1 MNRLLL
7 LAACWCSLA
16 ASGQNAFHLQG
27 KLDNIRDAGKVFL
40 YYSGPEG
47 SVMDSAVV
55 TDGRYQFSG
64 NVVEPVL
71 GLLLLRYKESDT
83 GKVIRAVN
91 MQRDYVNFFLEAGE
105 IQVTSTDSFTNLKVS
120 GSLSHQAYEALNLQ
134 LKEVEDQKEALNKE
148 YGELYQK
155 KDEAGM
161 KKLEARFEVLND
173 ASKVI
178 YRAYLTANPGSPI
191 ALHAIRQ
198 IAGWDIKANEVEPL
212 LALLPEKTKNLPS
225 AKELMQKVAIARK
238 TGIGQQAMDFTQN
251 DTAGNPV
258 TLSSFR
264 GKYVLIDF
272 WASWCGPC
280 RAENPN
286 VVKAYDQYKGKGFQ
300 IIGIS
305 LDQANARDKWIK
317 AIQEDQLTWT
327 QVSDLKFWKNAVAV
341 QYGIQAIPQNFL
353 IDPAGKII
361 AKNLRG
367 EDLAVKLEGIFK

>member
-1 MNRLLL
+1 MNRIFF
-7 LAACWCSLA
+7 LAACFCSLA
-16 ASGQNAFHLQG
+16 TSGQNAFHIQG

-47 SVMDSAVV
+47 SVTDSAVV

-71 GLLLLRYKESDT
+71 GLLLLRYKEVDT
-83 GKVIRAVN
+83 GKVIRAIN

-105 IQVTSTDSFTNLKVS
+105 IQVTSIDSFHNLKVT

-134 LKEVEDQKEALNKE
+134 LKEVEDQKEALNRE
-148 YGELYQK
+148 YGTLYQQ

-161 KKLEARFEVLND
+161 KKLEARFEELNN

-198 IAGWDIKANEVEPL
+198 IAGWDIKADEVEPL
-212 LALLPEKTKNLPS
+212 FALLPEKTKNLPS
-225 AKELMQKVAIARK
+225 AKDLMQKVTIARK

-251 DTAGNPV
+251 DTSGNPV

-264 GKYVLIDF
+264 GNYVLIDF

-286 VVKAYDQYKGKGFQ
+286 VVKAYEQYKGKGFQ
-300 IIGIS
+300 VIGIS
-305 LDQANARDKWIK
+305 LDQANARDKWLK
-317 AIQEDQLTWT
+317 AIHEDQLTWT

-367 EDLAVKLEGIFK
+367 EDLVAKLERIFK

>member
-1 MNRLLL
+1 MKRILF
-7 LAACWCSLA
+7 LAACLFNLF
-16 ASGQNAFHLQG
+16 ASGQNSFHLQG
-27 KLDNIRDAGKVFL
+27 KLENIRDAGKVFL

-47 SVMDSAVV
+47 SVTDSAVV

-83 GKVIRAVN
+83 AKVIRAVN

-105 IQVTSTDSFTNLKVS
+105 IQATSIDSFNNLKVT
-120 GSLSHQAYEALNLQ
+120 GSVSHQAYEALNLQ
-134 LKEVEDQKEALNKE
+134 LKEVEDQKEALNRE

-161 KKLEARFEVLND
+161 KKLEARFEELNN

-198 IAGWDIKANEVEPL
+198 IAGWDIKADEVEPL
-212 LALLPEKTKNLPS
+212 FALLPEKTKNLPS
-225 AKELMQKVAIARK
+225 AKDLMQKVTIARK

-251 DTAGNPV
+251 DTSGNPV

-286 VVKAYDQYKGKGFQ
+286 VVKAYEQYKGKGFQ
-300 IIGIS
+300 VIGIS

-317 AIQEDQLTWT
+317 AIHEDQLTWT

-367 EDLAVKLEGIFK
+367 EDLVAKLKGIYK